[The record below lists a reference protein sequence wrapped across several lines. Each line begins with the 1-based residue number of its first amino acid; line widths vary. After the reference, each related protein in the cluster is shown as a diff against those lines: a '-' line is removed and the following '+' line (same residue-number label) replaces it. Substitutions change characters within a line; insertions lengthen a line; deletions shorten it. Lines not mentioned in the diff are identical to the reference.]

1 MIPLPDDEAKA
12 QIIKK
17 LLSQVQNNISDKD
30 IMKIAKSLEFYSA
43 SDISNLVKEAAMEPL
58 RSYNSTE
65 VLGMSKYQ
73 IRAVSV
79 KDFETARKTVTPSL
93 QKKDIVFFIE
103 WEKKYGG
110 AQEK

>member
-17 LLSQVQNNISDKD
+17 LLSQVQHNLSDKD
-30 IMKIAKSLEFYSA
+30 IIKIAKSLECYSA

-93 QKKDIVFFIE
+93 TKKDIQFFVD

-110 AQEK
+110 QEK